1 MAWTITHDVD
11 IFHAAVD
18 GFLRGDP
25 VRNTVTL
32 TVVEALRVQGP
43 GDVLFGWWT
52 DGGRPAGTVLGTAGF
67 PPMLSP
73 MPERAARDLADAL
86 AGRDMELPGIN
97 GSPATAEAFAKAWTD
112 ATGAASNASMEQRL
126 YRLDRLIVPDPPPDG
141 APRVAV
147 AADREVALD
156 WYEAFARSG
165 PGHGPVDAAALDR
178 RIAEGRLIL
187 WEVGG
192 RPVAMA
198 GRTPIIAGMAR
209 IAPVY
214 TPPENRR
221 RGYAAA
227 VTAAVTR
234 SAQDAGAAHV
244 VLFTDLANP
253 TSNGVYHRLG
263 YRQVEDRIVLTFT

>member
-1 MAWTITHDVD
+1 MAWTITDD
-11 IFHAAVD
+11 LDTFHAAAD
-18 GFLRGDP
+18 GFLRADP
-25 VRNTVTL
+25 VANTVPL
-32 TVVEALRVQGP
+32 TVIDALRAQGP

-52 DGGRPAGTVLGTAGF
+52 DGGPPAGAVLWTRGY
-67 PPMLSP
+67 PPMLSA

-86 AGRDMELPGIN
+86 AGRGADLPGVN
-97 GSPATAEAFAKAWTD
+97 GTLADAEAFAKAWTA
-112 ATGAASNASMEQRL
+112 ATGTASSLSMEQRL
-126 YRLDRLIVPDPPPDG
+126 YRLDRLIVPDPPPEG
-141 APRVAV
+141 APRVA
-147 AADREVALD
+147 AASDREVALR
-156 WYEAFARSG
+156 WYGAFARSG

-178 RIAEGRLIL
+178 RIAEGRLML

-234 SAQDAGAAHV
+234 EAREAGAEHV

-253 TSNGVYHRLG
+253 TSNGVYRRLG
-263 YRQVEDRIVLTFT
+263 YRKVEDRVVLDFT